1 MSEKETALAFLE
13 LFKQANSLPKKSV
26 DVVPVLRA
34 DNTSRSFLT
43 MMKMLSEKRGREED
57 GTVGINW
64 SDPVEYI
71 PSKYPKSDA
80 FQIVSDIGARLALSQ
95 ENSVVFLISSE
106 NLNYI
111 IDMSRLNRE
120 LTQRQWFVKGKKIFN
135 ENKYFY
141 ITKTRLKAI
150 LQLLYLLFA
159 LHYRSFAH

>member
-13 LFKQANSLPKKSV
+13 LFKQSNSLPKKSV

-43 MMKMLSEKRGREED
+43 MIKKLSEKIGRED
-57 GTVGINW
+57 DNAGINW

-80 FQIVSDIGARLALSQ
+80 FQIVSDIGARLALSE

-120 LTQRQWFVKGKKIFN
+120 LTQRQWFVKGKRIFN
-135 ENKYFY
+135 ENK
-141 ITKTRLKAI
+141 
-150 LQLLYLLFA
+150 
-159 LHYRSFAH
+159 